1 VVRLETHNKALL
13 LKFLHKFFNNHDI
26 PWVNLVWSNYYRTDR
41 LPGCSKIGSFWWKSL
56 LSLVQDYK
64 GLTAPTIGDGRTI
77 LFWEDMWNR
86 GTPAHQYPE
95 LFFFACNSKLTVK
108 EAIQKEQLIENF
120 QLPLSVQAY
129 EQFLDLDATWGQI
142 MVANTNDAWKLIW
155 GADNFSTKKT
165 YRHLMG
171 QAQVH

>member
-41 LPGCSKIGSFWWKSL
+41 LPNCSKIGSFWWKSL

-64 GLTAPTIGDGRTI
+64 GLAAPTIGDGRTI

-86 GTPAHQYPE
+86 GTRLINILNYFPSPVTANLP
-95 LFFFACNSKLTVK
+95 SKKLTK
-108 EAIQKEQLIENF
+108 RNTLLKFFSFLCRCKPMNNF
-120 QLPLSVQAY
+120 L
-129 EQFLDLDATWGQI
+129 T
-142 MVANTNDAWKLIW
+142 
-155 GADNFSTKKT
+155 
-165 YRHLMG
+165 
-171 QAQVH
+171 